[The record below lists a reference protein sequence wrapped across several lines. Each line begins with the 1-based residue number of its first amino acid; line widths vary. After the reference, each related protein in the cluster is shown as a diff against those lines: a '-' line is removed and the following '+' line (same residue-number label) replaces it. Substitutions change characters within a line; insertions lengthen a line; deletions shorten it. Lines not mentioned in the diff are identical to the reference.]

1 MQIFQPICRSRNK
14 VEKITVVVAG
24 NFFVNV
30 GFSPIDAA
38 THFRMIAA
46 YLCIPNEC

>member
-1 MQIFQPICRSRNK
+1 MQILWPICRSREK
-14 VEKITVVVAG
+14 VGKITVVLAG
-24 NFFVNV
+24 NFFVSR

-38 THFRMIAA
+38 THFRIIAA